1 MHIKKGCTALIE
13 IQELTKRYA
22 ALTAVDRLSVSIHD
36 GLIYGFLGANGA
48 GKSTTLGMITGCLAP
63 SSGNIQIN
71 GHDLFTEPREA
82 KRAIGY
88 LPETP
93 PLYPEMSVFE
103 YLRFIARARGIAKS
117 AQREAIEE
125 AMRKTNVAAV
135 RNRLIQQLSKGYRQR
150 VGLAQAILGEPEII
164 ILDEPTVGLDPA
176 QVVETRELIRS
187 LGGQHIVI
195 FSSHILSEV
204 SLLCDRVLIIDHG
217 RLLCEDTPENLE
229 HRLDNGEVLE
239 ITVLDPKG
247 QAKTVIEAVNG
258 VGQVETTPNPEGAG
272 NLLAVHMASGSDLR
286 EAVAVALAN
295 AGIAVLGMQAR
306 QHSLEDAFIRLT
318 QEAGKEQKEEGRA

>member
-1 MHIKKGCTALIE
+1 MIE

-22 ALTAVDRLSVSIHD
+22 ALTAVDNLSVSIRD

-63 SSGNIQIN
+63 TSGSIRIN
-71 GHDLFTEPREA
+71 GYDLFTQPMEA

-88 LPETP
+88 LPEIP
-93 PLYPEMSVFE
+93 PLYPEMRVCE

-117 AQREAIEE
+117 GQGEAIEA
-125 AMRKTNVAAV
+125 AMRKTSIQAV
-135 RNRLIQQLSKGYRQR
+135 QNRLIRELSKGYRQR

-187 LGGQHIVI
+187 LGGSHTVI

-229 HRLDNGEVLE
+229 KMLEGGEVLE
-239 ITVLDPKG
+239 ITVLDPQN
-247 QAKTVIEAVNG
+247 QAKSVIETVDG
-258 VGQVETTPNPEGAG
+258 VSRIESTPNAG
-272 NLLAVHMASGSDLR
+272 ETGSLLVIHIASGAEPR
-286 EAVAVALAN
+286 EAIAVALAK

-318 QEAGKEQKEEGRA
+318 READAEQNKEGKA